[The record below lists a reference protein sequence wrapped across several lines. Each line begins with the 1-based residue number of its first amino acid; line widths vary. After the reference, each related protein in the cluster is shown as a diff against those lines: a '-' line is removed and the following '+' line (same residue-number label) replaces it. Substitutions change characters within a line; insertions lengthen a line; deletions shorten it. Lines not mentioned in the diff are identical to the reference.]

1 MKDYKNLDNK
11 HESLRIETI
20 EMLVRKYPNDQ
31 ELGKRVREF
40 INLKNI
46 L

>member
-20 EMLVRKYPNDQ
+20 KMLVRKYPNDQ

-40 INLKNI
+40 INLKYS